1 MDNSAYM
8 SMKDATIIFLIG
20 LLTITIT
27 ITMINGVKKL
37 WNKGSNTT
45 AVCKEGGLPDY
56 RCRMGVVQQ

>member
-1 MDNSAYM
+1 MDNSAVM

-37 WNKGSNTT
+37 KRGFSTT
-45 AVCKEGGLPDY
+45 EIVCKEGGLPDY
-56 RCRMGVVQQ
+56 RCVK